1 MDEKSG
7 QRRTPIMPVS
17 EWQHYPMNQRLQD
30 LTEFD
35 LKAAAERL
43 ETHTNLCSDTTYIDA
58 TSISPQF
65 SFGSLN
71 ISLADLRRL
80 LTIHSVFPGF
90 LEVLHL
96 YGEKLEEYNENLAV
110 YRQRIALQEGSSSY
124 VQRIDTFEMCYNWKY
139 VARKTCNGT
148 GRPIWTTRK
157 MGMYSKHEYQTKNTT
172 WIFLQASND
181 FQCRL
186 NGLLGGSVDGKLN
199 RIHDLDIHLLLMRTA
214 SQNWIPYINDLEAQI
229 IKLDNIAFQW
239 RPKPGNPVANDD
251 PESQLE
257 LEDTQRIERLKV
269 QLLSLAHAL
278 DINCSNITALRRGL
292 ETLQRDENFYVE
304 SSKYATEREYYTF
317 DQKLDELL
325 FQTNENRKRVKQ
337 LILRTDSLFAVVIT
351 IVPYIFARRENHLML
366 ELSEKATQ
374 YAQSMKVITIV
385 CMFYLP
391 PSLIAAIFG
400 MGLFNNQNDDK
411 TTRVFTWF
419 LVASV
424 VLMLVTWIGLSV
436 WERASKRRWYD
447 KWIKS
452 KQAKE
457 SPKKGGPRN
466 VVFTDEKLADRK
478 FSSNEGKDSTP
489 WTQLG
494 NKKDLESG
502 IVEKGSRMGRK
513 NTLVGWKSWL
523 F

>member
-1 MDEKSG
+1 MDG
-7 QRRTPIMPVS
+7 IPRQRRASVMPAC

-35 LKAAAERL
+35 LEAAAERL
-43 ETHTNLCSDTTYIDA
+43 EMHTKLCGNTTDIDA
-58 TSISPQF
+58 TCVNDSEMHILSISDETFDKIIKDIKPGPETASPFKHVMYSISPQF

-71 ISLADLRRL
+71 ISLDNLRRL
-80 LTIHSVFPGF
+80 LTTHSVFPGF

-96 YGEKLEEYNENLAV
+96 YGEKLEEYNENLAI
-110 YRQRIALQEGSSSY
+110 YRQSIALQEGSSLG
-124 VQRIDTFEMCYNWKY
+124 VQRINNFEICYNWKY
-139 VARKTCNGT
+139 VVRKTCNGT
-148 GRPIWTTRK
+148 GKPIWTTRK
-157 MGMYSKHEYQTKNTT
+157 MGMYSKHEYQTNKTT

-181 FQCRL
+181 FQRRL
-186 NGLLGGSVDGKLN
+186 DRILEGSLYGKLN
-199 RIHDLDIHLLLMRTA
+199 SIHDLDVHVLLMRTA

-239 RPKPGNPVANDD
+239 RPKPGNPVADSD

-269 QLLSLAHAL
+269 ELLSLVQAL

-292 ETLQRDENFYVE
+292 ETLQRDEKYYAQT
-304 SSKYATEREYYTF
+304 SKYATEREYYAF

-337 LILRTDSLFAVVIT
+337 LILRTDSLFAVVVT

-391 PSLIAAIFG
+391 PSLMAVCSI
-400 MGLFNNQNDDK
+400 
-411 TTRVFTWF
+411 TR
-419 LVASV
+419 
-424 VLMLVTWIGLSV
+424 LM
-436 WERASKRRWYD
+436 K
-447 KWIKS
+447 
-452 KQAKE
+452 
-457 SPKKGGPRN
+457 
-466 VVFTDEKLADRK
+466 
-478 FSSNEGKDSTP
+478 
-489 WTQLG
+489 
-494 NKKDLESG
+494 
-502 IVEKGSRMGRK
+502 
-513 NTLVGWKSWL
+513 
-523 F
+523 